1 MDAEIIGVGSELL
14 LGQISNTDAQYIS
27 QKLSQLGINVFYHTV
42 VGDNKNRLKEAL
54 EIASRR
60 ADLIFT
66 TGGLGPTMDDLT
78 KETIADFLGL
88 NMFLHEE
95 SIEAIKGYFAKRGR
109 TMSQNNNKQACFP
122 EGAKIM
128 PNNHGTAPGAIVE
141 NKGKVFI
148 ILPGPPGEL
157 QPMFEDYV
165 IPYLERKSKE
175 QITSRVLKVY
185 GMGESVM
192 EEKIKDLIINQSNPT
207 IAPLAGSSELTIRI
221 TAKTA
226 RGEDP
231 YKLIQPLEEKVRQR
245 LGDLV
250 YGVDDDTLESVV
262 LRLLVESKKT
272 IATAESCT
280 GGLIAKR
287 ITSIPGASQAFIEG
301 VVSYSNQ
308 SKIERLGV
316 SEATLAKYG
325 AVSPETAEEMV
336 RGILET
342 TGADLGAAVTG
353 IAGPGGGTAN
363 KPVGLVYIGIG
374 DKEGHFTVNSYNFL
388 GGRKK
393 VQEMA
398 ASMALDS
405 IRRRLL
411 TLET

>member
-342 TGADLGAAVTG
+342 TGADLGVAVTG

>member
-316 SEATLAKYG
+316 SEATLAKNG

>member
-14 LGQISNTDAQYIS
+14 LGQISNTDALYIS

-301 VVSYSNQ
+301 VM
-308 SKIERLGV
+308 L
-316 SEATLAKYG
+316 
-325 AVSPETAEEMV
+325 
-336 RGILET
+336 
-342 TGADLGAAVTG
+342 
-353 IAGPGGGTAN
+353 
-363 KPVGLVYIGIG
+363 
-374 DKEGHFTVNSYNFL
+374 
-388 GGRKK
+388 
-393 VQEMA
+393 
-398 ASMALDS
+398 
-405 IRRRLL
+405 
-411 TLET
+411 

>member
-308 SKIERLGV
+308 SKTERLGV
-316 SEATLAKYG
+316 SEATLAKNG

>member
-342 TGADLGAAVTG
+342 TGADLGVAVTG

-411 TLET
+411 TLEI

>member
-308 SKIERLGV
+308 SKTERLGV
-316 SEATLAKYG
+316 SEATLAKNG

-342 TGADLGAAVTG
+342 TGADLGVAVTG